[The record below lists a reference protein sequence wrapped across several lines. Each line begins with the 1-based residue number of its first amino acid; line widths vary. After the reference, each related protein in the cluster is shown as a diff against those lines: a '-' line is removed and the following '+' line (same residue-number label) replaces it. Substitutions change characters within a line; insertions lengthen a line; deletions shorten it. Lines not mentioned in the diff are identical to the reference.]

1 MPYTFAQDGEYDIQ
15 IWLDRDLNG
24 NTAYARTTL
33 NSPEARLA
41 TFCLGSS
48 DSVKVWVNGEEVHTS
63 IDTRTCS
70 PDQDRFSVPL
80 KKGANTLLLK
90 VTNATDDWSFC
101 LRVAEG
107 RDGLV
112 LAEAK

>member
-1 MPYTFAQDGEYDIQ
+1 
-15 IWLDRDLNG
+15 LNG
-24 NTAYARTTL
+24 RTAYARTTL
-33 NSPEARLA
+33 SSPEARLA

-63 IDTRTCS
+63 TDTRTCS

-80 KKGANTLLLK
+80 KKGPNSLLLK

-107 RDGLV
+107 SEGLV
-112 LAEAK
+112 LAGAN